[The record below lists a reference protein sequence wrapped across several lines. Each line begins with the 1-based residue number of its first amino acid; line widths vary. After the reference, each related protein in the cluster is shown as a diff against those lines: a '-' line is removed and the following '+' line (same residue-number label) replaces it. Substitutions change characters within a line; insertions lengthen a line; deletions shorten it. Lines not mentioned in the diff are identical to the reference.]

1 MLPRYIAGFCL
12 YIRCE
17 GARFP
22 TLERIRSMNAPA
34 PVARRVVVVV
44 ETADAY
50 EKLAPPLLN
59 RFEKQV
65 SKSLF
70 AYRWGGKVSS

>member
-1 MLPRYIAGFCL
+1 MRDDCNDACF
-12 YIRCE
+12 
-17 GARFP
+17 
-22 TLERIRSMNAPA
+22 
-34 PVARRVVVVV
+34 ARRVVVVV

-65 SKSLF
+65 RKFLLSTPS
-70 AYRWGGKVSS
+70 GGGGVLLITRTIVVGP

>member
-1 MLPRYIAGFCL
+1 
-12 YIRCE
+12 
-17 GARFP
+17 
-22 TLERIRSMNAPA
+22 MNAPA

-44 ETADAY
+44 ETVDAY

-65 SKSLF
+65 SKFLF
-70 AYRWGGKVSS
+70 AYRWGAGGGGGILVITQAVVNES